1 MNMLLLIKGGKI
13 APEAAAVLAIVAHLV
28 VIAVR
33 AEVNFV
39 VVCGEESIA
48 LVIVDQ

>member
-1 MNMLLLIKGGKI
+1 MLLIKARKI